1 VGGGSHPKFLKN
13 KVMIWDDF
21 QIKCIAEL
29 EFRSDV
35 RGVRL
40 RRDRIVVVLE
50 NKVYV
55 YNFADLKLLDQIDT
69 YPNPKGLCALS
80 PSSDSFVMAVPGMRP
95 GEVRVDVVKD
105 ISSAQPKS
113 HTYTLTAHNNP
124 IHLLALDMKG
134 GRLATCSDR
143 GTLVRIF
150 DVQSGKMLKELRRGA
165 QQASIQ
171 SLAFNH
177 DGSLLAVTS
186 DKGTVHLYSLPA
198 LDQSDPNSLNNQ
210 KSSFSFMKSL
220 LPIVGSEWSFT
231 QFSVPENQSVCAFG
245 QNNSVIVL
253 GASGTYYK
261 YSFVLDK
268 EKASCKEETRD
279 VFYKNDD

>member
-1 VGGGSHPKFLKN
+1 
-13 KVMIWDDF
+13 M
-21 QIKCIAEL
+21 
-29 EFRSDV
+29 
-35 RGVRL
+35 
-40 RRDRIVVVLE
+40 
-50 NKVYV
+50 
-55 YNFADLKLLDQIDT
+55 
-69 YPNPKGLCALS
+69 
-80 PSSDSFVMAVPGMRP
+80 
-95 GEVRVDVVKD
+95 DVVKD